1 VGRYR
6 VLIKPSARKEL
17 LAIPTKKDRQR
28 LVRRIELLG
37 EEPRPAGCQKLA
49 GGGDRFRVRQGQYRI
64 VYEIRTEELVV
75 LVVKLGH
82 RRDVYRA
89 L

>member
-1 VGRYR
+1 MGRYR

-17 LAIPTKKDRQR
+17 LAVPTKKDRQR

-37 EEPRPAGCQKLA
+37 DEPRPDGCQKLTA
-49 GGGDRFRVRQGQYRI
+49 HGDRYRVRQGQYRI
-64 VYEIRTEELVV
+64 VYEIRDKELVV

>member
-1 VGRYR
+1 MGRFR

-17 LAIPTKKDRQR
+17 LAVPTKKDRQR

-37 EEPRPAGCQKLA
+37 EDPRPAGCQKLA
-49 GGGDRFRVRQGQYRI
+49 GGGDRYRVRQGQYRI
-64 VYEIRTEELVV
+64 VYEIRDAELVV
-75 LVVKLGH
+75 LLVRLGH